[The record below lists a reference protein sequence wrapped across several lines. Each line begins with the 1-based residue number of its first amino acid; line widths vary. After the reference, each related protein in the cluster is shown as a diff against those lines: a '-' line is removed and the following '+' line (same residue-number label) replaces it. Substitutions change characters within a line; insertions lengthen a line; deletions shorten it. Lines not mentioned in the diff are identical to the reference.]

1 MMDAALRTHYDNLL
15 YSADKDA
22 RFAAYDALFASV
34 EQPVDWAYA
43 VWDEM
48 LARLTHQDN
57 HQRSVAAQLLCYLAQ
72 SDPEKRIL
80 RDFARV
86 IAVTKDVKFVT
97 ARHTLQSIWRVGLAG
112 PEQRALAVEG
122 LSGRFIECVSEK
134 NGSLIRY
141 DIAQAL
147 RHLYDA
153 TQDERIRERALA
165 LIATEED
172 EKYRKKYLTVWKKS

>member
-1 MMDAALRTHYDNLL
+1 MDATLRTHYDNLL
-15 YSADKDA
+15 SSADKDA
-22 RFAAYDALFASV
+22 LFAAYDAVFAAA
-34 EQPVDWAYA
+34 EQPVYWAYE

-48 LARLTHQDN
+48 LARLTHKDN

-80 RDFARV
+80 SDFARV
-86 IAVTKDVKFVT
+86 LAVTKDAKFVT

-112 PEQRALAVEG
+112 PEQRKLAMEG
-122 LSGRFIECVSEK
+122 LTTRFAESADEK
-134 NGSLIRY
+134 NGTLIRS
-141 DIAQAL
+141 DIAQGM

-153 TQDERIRERALA
+153 TDDESVRERALE

-172 EKYRKKYLTVWKKS
+172 EKYRKKYLTVWKKR